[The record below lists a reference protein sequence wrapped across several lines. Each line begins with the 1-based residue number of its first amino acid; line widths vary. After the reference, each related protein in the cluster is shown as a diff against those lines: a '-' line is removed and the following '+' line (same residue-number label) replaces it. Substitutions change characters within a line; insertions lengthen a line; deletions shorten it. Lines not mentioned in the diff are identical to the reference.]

1 MDMVTDNEPV
11 DKTILDQLK
20 QFSTAA
26 IADTEHESVKT
37 LAPAI
42 KPVHPDC
49 AFAGTVRTV
58 ALDSSALWAP
68 VQTLDTALEDEVVVV
83 DADDSV
89 DEAIWG
95 ELLSTHA
102 TATGV
107 RGMVTNG
114 AVRDISGIR
123 EIGFP
128 VFAQAV
134 TPRGPS
140 GSEETER
147 NVQVTVGGATIDPG
161 DVLVGDESGVIVID
175 HDAVGVVT
183 SAAEVVVQTEQEVD
197 HSIGEGK
204 SLEQA
209 FEDAGVG

>member
-1 MDMVTDNEPV
+1 MVTDNDPV
-11 DKTILDQLK
+11 DETILDQLK

-26 IADTEHESVKT
+26 IADTKHESVKT

-58 ALDSSALWAP
+58 ALDPSALWAP
-68 VQTLDTALEDEVVVV
+68 VQTLDTAREDEVVVV

-123 EIGFP
+123 DIGFP
-128 VFAQAV
+128 VFSQAV

-140 GSEETER
+140 GSEEAER
-147 NVQVTVGGATIDPG
+147 NVQLTVGGAPIDPG
-161 DVLVGDESGVIVID
+161 DVLVGDESGVIVIERA
-175 HDAVGVVT
+175 AVEEVT
-183 SAAEVVVQTEQEVD
+183 SAAEAVVQTEQDVD
-197 HSIGEGK
+197 HLIGEGK

-209 FEDAGVG
+209 FEDAGMG